1 MQEFLK
7 IFSVRDILLHMLNVA
22 VLFLAIRWWLYKP
35 IRAFMDERAGRVAT
49 EFADAEVK
57 QKAADER
64 LAQLGEEARQARLD
78 ASEAIAG
85 GVEQG
90 QKAAGEI
97 LERARAQAQAI
108 VEQGRGEAEH
118 LRLEAAE
125 GVRAQAVNMAVE
137 IAGKLLEREVKREDH
152 QKIIGEFLTKGGGN

>member
-1 MQEFLK
+1 MREFLE

-22 VLFLAIRWWLYKP
+22 VLFLAIRLWLYKP
-35 IRAFMDERAGRVAT
+35 IRAFLDGRAERVA
-49 EFADAEVK
+49 AELAAAGAK
-57 QKAADER
+57 QKEADGR
-64 LAQLGEEARQARLD
+64 LARLDEEARQAKID
-78 ASEAIAG
+78 AAQAVAG